1 MVDIRATN
9 TYVIWTLLLEGLGWN
24 GIGGGSTNTNSACLN
39 NSTRWTCST
48 TKPPTGPCPFIYYYC
63 YYDCARLI
71 RAVSRLSHLEYWYPL
86 SLVFKMSARVSKEST
101 RANPH
106 MDLDPKYDN
115 YDFPTTA
122 PETQSGHPG
131 HTTKEQD
138 AQVHQL
144 RAMLEQAGY
153 TERLDT
159 LTLLRF
165 LRARK
170 FNVQLAHDMYGRCP
184 KISIFAN

>member
-1 MVDIRATN
+1 M
-9 TYVIWTLLLEGLGWN
+9 
-24 GIGGGSTNTNSACLN
+24 S
-39 NSTRWTCST
+39 
-48 TKPPTGPCPFIYYYC
+48 
-63 YYDCARLI
+63 
-71 RAVSRLSHLEYWYPL
+71 SHGQ
-86 SLVFKMSARVSKEST
+86 K
-101 RANPH
+101 ANPH
-106 MDLDPKYDN
+106 MDLDPKYDD

-144 RAMLEQAGY
+144 RAMLEKEGY
-153 TERLDT
+153 KDRLDT

-170 FNVQLAHDMYGRCP
+170 FNVEHSKAM
-184 KISIFAN
+184 